1 MEFEGY
7 RIVQKEREYEGL
19 QIFHA
24 VVQGSQRHVQI
35 RMFPTSLNRFP
46 LIREQFQ
53 TTFDKLLNIQHT
65 GICPL
70 IGVGTQDNQRYIVL
84 PYFVEGSLEDRF
96 RTGFHSGLDI
106 GQVIREISSALDFAH
121 QNGLIHG
128 NLISEN
134 VLIDEDGKV
143 QIIGFGEAAIL
154 KALPSS
160 GGYNKLKIAGV
171 GPPEAEIASKLS
183 ARTDQY
189 SLALIALR
197 LLTGLPVEE
206 AVEALN
212 NDIGKVQRR
221 ISRKGKYSLNLSG
234 QVLQVIYRALEEK
247 PAKRYRSISEFT
259 QSLLIA
265 LGLVSGTQ
273 KIPAQQSIRVT
284 EYRTPRHRKRKVA
297 IAPIVTLIAI
307 FGVLITVA
315 LFEWID
321 IGGNVEPTAPTRD
334 STYSIIELPDEYS
347 RAVDQ
352 VGNSGLSRDPST
364 TTAQPNDPGE
374 DERSSPTSELPGSGV
389 EPTSTPIPQ
398 PTRQITQSAPP
409 NPSPTPQPSNTPTLP
424 PPTTTSPPQIPTI
437 HPPSCNPNLD
447 HKKYCTPTP

>member
-1 MEFEGY
+1 VEFEGY
-7 RIVQKEREYEGL
+7 RILQKEGEYEGL

-24 VVQGSQRHVQI
+24 VAQGSQRHVQI
-35 RMFPTSLNRFP
+35 RVFPAVLNRFP
-46 LIREQFQ
+46 LLREQFQ
-53 TTFDKLLNIQHT
+53 TTFDKLLNMQHT

-70 IGVGTQDNQRYIVL
+70 IGIGTQDNQRYIVL

-96 RTGFHSGLDI
+96 RSGFHSGLDI
-106 GQVIREISSALDFAH
+106 NQVINEIATSMEFAH
-121 QNGLIHG
+121 QNGVIHG
-128 NLISEN
+128 NLTSDN
-134 VLIDEDGKV
+134 VLIDEDGHV
-143 QIIGFGEAAIL
+143 QIVGFGEAAIL

-160 GGYNKLKIAGV
+160 GGYDKDKIEVV

-221 ISRKGKYSLNLSG
+221 ISREGKYSLNLSG
-234 QVLQVIYRALEEK
+234 QVLQVINRALEEK

-259 QSLLIA
+259 QTLLIA
-265 LGLVSGTQ
+265 LGFVSGPQ
-273 KIPAQQSIRVT
+273 NIPAQQSMRVT
-284 EYRTPRHRKRKVA
+284 EYRTPRHKKRKVA

-315 LFEWID
+315 LTQWID
-321 IGGNVEPTAPTRD
+321 IGGIVEPTEPTEN
-334 STYSIIELPDEYS
+334 STYGIIELPDEYS
-347 RAVDQ
+347 RDIDQ
-352 VGNSGLSRDPST
+352 VGNSGFSRDLST
-364 TTAQPNDPGE
+364 ASAQPDDLAE
-374 DERSSPTSELPGSGV
+374 DEQLSPTPAVVGSGAGS
-389 EPTSTPIPQ
+389 TSTPIPQ

-409 NPSPTPQPSNTPTLP
+409 TPSPKPPPSNTPTVLP
-424 PPTTTSPPQIPTI
+424 PTNTPPPEVPTI
-437 HPPSCNPNLD
+437 HPPSCNPNPD